1 MTQFVS
7 ARAEDETV
15 LRDMRRMPLPPTQ
28 RCEDN
33 AVWCMG
39 SRLMKYKCYKPL
51 IQLHYILGYPIMRTS
66 VSHPL
71 VLHNQNN
78 FIVKLPGQVLTGSCP
93 GQVFLSGLVKVLFIF
108 NSLELDSEVGRLVE
122 SWNYQFAHF
131 LKPRATVQLELLNH
145 KYQCNVPNIRL
156 KENDETFIALR
167 KIVFY

>member
-1 MTQFVS
+1 MCVNSSHCLNMTQFVS

-15 LRDMRRMPLPPTQ
+15 LTDMRRMPLPPTQ

-71 VLHNQNN
+71 VLDNQNN
-78 FIVKLPGQVLTGSCP
+78 FIVKLSPGSSPVQVRSC
-93 GQVFLSGLVKVLFIF
+93 QGLV
-108 NSLELDSEVGRLVE
+108 
-122 SWNYQFAHF
+122 HF
-131 LKPRATVQLELLNH
+131 
-145 KYQCNVPNIRL
+145 
-156 KENDETFIALR
+156 
-167 KIVFY
+167 